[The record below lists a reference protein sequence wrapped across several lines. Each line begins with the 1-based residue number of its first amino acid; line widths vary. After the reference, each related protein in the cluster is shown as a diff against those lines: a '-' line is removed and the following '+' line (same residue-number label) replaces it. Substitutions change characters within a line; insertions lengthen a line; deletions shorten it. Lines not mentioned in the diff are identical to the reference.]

1 MSRDVNSAFFNAL
14 QQDNVLIS
22 ELVTLQ
28 SDTKTWYWT
37 TNNSTIVS
45 SGNNYVPFPGGTGS
59 GVEESTDLGIATI
72 DFVFANSG
80 GEFDELLD
88 GQDLDMASI
97 TVERVLTNSPDID
110 RMGVYAG
117 RLGDYSYDRRQIY
130 GQARDKFDGV
140 GIKWPYYTY
149 MDQCAWRFGSTGCGF
164 DTSTIVVSGQLQQS
178 SANKINV
185 LVGSASLVNS
195 AYANG
200 HFDRGRIT
208 LLTGANSGAIRTVR
222 AHSGD
227 VLELSHGLAYDV
239 TSGDF
244 FTLFRGCRKRLVADC
259 TSVFDNSSNFL
270 GFPWIPRQENA
281 F

>member
-1 MSRDVNSAFFNAL
+1 MPRNVNSAFFNAL
-14 QQDNVLIS
+14 QQDAVQIT
-22 ELVTLQ
+22 ELVTLTSQ
-28 SDTKTWYWT
+28 TKSWYWT
-37 TNNSTIVS
+37 SNNGVIVS
-45 SGNNYVPFPGGTGS
+45 SGINYVPFPGGTGS
-59 GVEESTDLGIATI
+59 GVEESTDLGIAAI

-88 GQDLDMASI
+88 GQELDMAAV

-110 RMGVYAG
+110 RMAVYAG

-130 GQARDKFDGV
+130 GQARDKFDGAD
-140 GIKWPYYTY
+140 IKWPYYTY
-149 MDQCAWRFGSTGCGF
+149 MDQCSWRFGSTGCGF
-164 DTSTIVVSGQLQQS
+164 DTTTIVASGQLQQS

-185 LVGSASLVNS
+185 LVSSAQLTSSGYN
-195 AYANG
+195 NG
-200 HFDRGRIT
+200 HFDRGRVT
-208 LLTGANSGAIRTVR
+208 VLTGANSGAVRTVR
-222 AHSGD
+222 AQTGD
-227 VLELSHGLAYDV
+227 LLELSHGLPYDV